1 MKYSVKKT
9 TGLQGRFSVPGDK
22 SISHRA
28 VMFSSLADGITE
40 IQGLSFGEDV
50 RSTISCFRQ
59 LGIEITIAED
69 IVRIVGQ
76 GLNGL
81 QPSRGILDAG
91 NSGTTTRLM
100 SGILAGQKF
109 DSEITGDAS
118 LRSRPMKRVIE
129 PLRLMGADISARAGN
144 YAPLKIRGSQLIAT
158 NQQLKIA
165 SAQVKSCLML
175 AGMYADGET
184 IITEPAASRDHSERM
199 LSYLGADVKNEGNQ
213 IRISGWPNLK
223 AADLNVPGDISSAA
237 FFLTAATL
245 FPGAAVTI
253 ENLGVNPTRTGIL
266 DVLKMMG
273 AKISSENESVLNN
286 EPVASVT
293 ATASGLRGIEMSGD
307 LIPRIIDEIPILAV
321 AATQAKGTTVVREA
335 AELRV
340 KETDRIQTVVEN
352 LRRMGVEVI
361 ENPDGFVID
370 GPQKLTGAVINSFGD
385 HRIAMAFSIAGL
397 LAEGETVIE
406 NADCADVSY
415 PGFFTQ
421 LEALYCD

>member
-273 AKISSENESVLNN
+273 AKISSENETVLNN
-286 EPVASVT
+286 EPVASVA